1 MFAEIYRNQLAKRLL
16 NQRSASDEHEK
27 LMITKLKQRC
37 GSQFT
42 SKMEGMLS
50 DLSIG
55 VDHEKEF
62 KAHYDAKAAETTPAS
77 GEGSGEGSSSSSS
90 LSAAASGGGGGSSS
104 SNNLSSLEFS
114 VQVLTTGY
122 WPSYPTFEI
131 NLPPDMTR
139 ASKVFF
145 DYYAEK
151 NQKRRLQ
158 WMWGL
163 GNATVRGTWGKK
175 SYDLQVTTLQ
185 AVALLAFNQANG
197 GATMEA
203 EGFESVRERLNLP
216 EETLKRVLHSLCCG
230 KVKVIEK
237 DPKSSSV
244 KPTDTFKAAPKFS
257 SKMHKVRIPMA
268 SLDDAH
274 NHKKVEEDR
283 TVAIEAAIV
292 RIMKARKTLLHQQLV
307 AEVLAQLAFFRPN
320 PKVIKRRIEALI
332 DREYLER
339 DPDTPNTY
347 KYLA

>member
-62 KAHYDAKAAETTPAS
+62 KAHYDAKAAETTS
-77 GEGSGEGSSSSSS
+77 GEGSVEGSSSSS
-90 LSAAASGGGGGSSS
+90 LAAGGGGGGSSS
-104 SNNLSSLEFS
+104 CSSAGSSNLSSLEFS

-151 NQKRRLQ
+151 NSKRRLQ

-185 AVALLAFNQANG
+185 AVAILAFNQASG
-197 GATMEA
+197 GAMEA

-230 KVKVIEK
+230 KYKVLEK
-237 DPKSSSV
+237 DPKSSTI

-257 SKMHKVRIPMA
+257 CKMHKVRIPMA
-268 SLDDAH
+268 NLDDSH
-274 NHKKVEEDR
+274 NPKRVEEDR